1 MENKSKQTLERL
13 ARIERVNRLVD
24 YTIIGILFLF
34 SSIPLITIGVS
45 VSALYKTIYEYKIMN
60 RTKYFSIYFQSFRSS
75 FKQSTLV
82 WLTYFT
88 LIIAFILNK
97 QSLQINYSIIKD
109 ILQIIHYILMTL
121 TTPVVFLM
129 LFYIGRFTDS
139 LRTILKNS
147 IVILLI
153 HISKATMVLIGVIFL
168 GLAIWLVPVLSLILP
183 TLMIVKMI
191 EKIEGIFM
199 QFKFEKDKKR

>member
-1 MENKSKQTLERL
+1 M
-13 ARIERVNRLVD
+13 
-24 YTIIGILFLF
+24 
-34 SSIPLITIGVS
+34 
-45 VSALYKTIYEYKIMN
+45 SALYKTIYEYKIMN